1 MISLKKSIVL
11 FILWALF
18 ARWYYVCNIKNLCP
32 RTSGTVPAK
41 VSDHELYREGDTAFQ
56 NTLPKTLDLLEDGR
70 RVIKG
75 REQIKFEPYTAKLSL
90 TTDNDT
96 YLKEVQSYVLA
107 DASRSLTITGYYLSR
122 EVDAAP
128 AGYANMGLARAAAL
142 KDKLV
147 QMGLSSE
154 KIQLAAVLLYD
165 ASLTKS
171 AEFYVKS
178 DMSKIPNTYMIQK

>member
-1 MISLKKSIVL
+1 
-11 FILWALF
+11 
-18 ARWYYVCNIKNLCP
+18 
-32 RTSGTVPAK
+32 
-41 VSDHELYREGDTAFQ
+41 
-56 NTLPKTLDLLEDGR
+56 
-70 RVIKG
+70 
-75 REQIKFEPYTAKLSL
+75 
-90 TTDNDT
+90 
-96 YLKEVQSYVLA
+96 
-107 DASRSLTITGYYLSR
+107 
-122 EVDAAP
+122 
-128 AGYANMGLARAAAL
+128 MGLARAAAL